1 MKNVL
6 KRFTRLGLALTL
18 TAGMALTTAQVEAG
32 KTFNVGVCQ
41 LVEHGALDAA
51 NRGFVDGLAKAGFK
65 EGVNLKIDQQNAQA
79 DQSNLANIAHR
90 FISNRVDLIC
100 AIATPAAQTIAN
112 ATDEIPIVGTAITDY
127 VVAKLA
133 KSNENPGANVTGTTD
148 MNPVEEQLKM
158 LVKFVPNMKTVGT
171 IYSSSEVNSQL
182 QVDVLKK
189 AAAKLGL
196 QVKEAT
202 VSTVNDIQQAARS
215 LVGKVEGIYIP
226 TDNVL
231 ASAVP
236 TLLSITD
243 EEKIPVVGG
252 EGSFV
257 EAGCLGSLG
266 IDYYTLGVQTGMMA
280 ADILNGKAKPA
291 TMAIQGQKECA
302 AVVNAKALKI
312 LGLKLPEEFK
322 NAKIVGK

>member
-18 TAGMALTTAQVEAG
+18 TAGMAMAAQVEAA

-90 FISNRVDLIC
+90 FVSNRVDLIC

-133 KSNENPGANVTGTTD
+133 KTNEKPGANVTGTTD

-182 QVDVLKK
+182 QVEILKA

-215 LVGKVEGIYIP
+215 LVGKVEGIYVP

-280 ADILNGKAKPA
+280 ADILKGKAKPA

-302 AVVNAKALKI
+302 VVVNAKALKT
-312 LGLKLPEEFK
+312 LGLKLPKEFK
-322 NAKIVGK
+322 NAKMVG

>member
-18 TAGMALTTAQVEAG
+18 TAGMALTTAQVEAA

-322 NAKIVGK
+322 NAKIVGQ

>member
-6 KRFTRLGLALTL
+6 KRFARLGLALTL
-18 TAGMALTTAQVEAG
+18 TAGMTMAAAQVEAG

-133 KSNENPGANVTGTTD
+133 KTNEKPGANVTGTTD

-158 LVKFVPNMKTVGT
+158 LMKFVPNMKTVGT

-182 QVDVLKK
+182 QVEILK
-189 AAAKLGL
+189 AAAAKCGL

-243 EEKIPVVGG
+243 EEKIPVVAG

-280 ADILNGKAKPA
+280 ADILKGKAQPA

-302 AVVNAKALKI
+302 AVVNAKALKT
-312 LGLKLPEEFK
+312 LGLKLPKEFK
-322 NAKIVGK
+322 NAKMVG

>member
-6 KRFTRLGLALTL
+6 KRFARLGLALTL
-18 TAGMALTTAQVEAG
+18 TAGMTMAAAQVEAG

-133 KSNENPGANVTGTTD
+133 KTNEKPGANVTGTTD

-158 LVKFVPNMKTVGT
+158 LMKFVPNMKTVGT

-182 QVDVLKK
+182 QVEILK
-189 AAAKLGL
+189 AAAAKCGL

-215 LVGKVEGIYIP
+215 LVGKVEGIYVP
-226 TDNVL
+226 TDNVM

-280 ADILNGKAKPA
+280 ADILKGKAQPA

-302 AVVNAKALKI
+302 AVVNAKALKT
-312 LGLKLPEEFK
+312 LGLKLPKEFK
-322 NAKIVGK
+322 NAKMVG

>member
-6 KRFTRLGLALTL
+6 KRFARLGLALTL
-18 TAGMALTTAQVEAG
+18 TAGMTMAAAQAEAG

-133 KSNENPGANVTGTTD
+133 KTNEKPGANVTGTTD

-158 LVKFVPNMKTVGT
+158 LMKFVPNMKTVGT

-182 QVDVLKK
+182 QVEILK
-189 AAAKLGL
+189 AAAAKCGL

-243 EEKIPVVGG
+243 EEKIPVVAG

-280 ADILNGKAKPA
+280 ADILKGKAQPA

-302 AVVNAKALKI
+302 AVVNAKALKT
-312 LGLKLPEEFK
+312 LGLKLPKEFK
-322 NAKIVGK
+322 NAKMVG